1 MIEDLSKNMD
11 VIQVFN
17 KIRDLPYH
25 CPESLEDNDYRCWGK
40 NRLLFQELKNL
51 NFEVRFRVCDFLWS
65 EQRVPKEITSKSPKD
80 LDQHLFLEIKLNNQ
94 WIILDC
100 SNDSK
105 LPSFNIWDGKSH
117 CEIAVKYKKIYSPEE
132 SKKLEKQERIEF
144 VKEFNKYKELYFLMN
159 KFFDKLRLM

>member
-1 MIEDLSKNMD
+1 MD
-11 VIQVFN
+11 TIQLFN
-17 KIRDLPYH
+17 KIRDLPYY

-40 NRLLFQELKNL
+40 NRLLFQELKNQD
-51 NFEVRFRVCDFLWS
+51 FEIRFRVCDFLWS
-65 EQRVPKEITSKSPKD
+65 EQRIPKEITSKSPKD

-105 LPSFNIWDGKSH
+105 LPVYNNWDGKSN
-117 CEIAVKYKKIYSPEE
+117 CQIAVKYKKIYSPEE
-132 SKKLEKQERIEF
+132 SKKLEEQER
-144 VKEFNKYKELYFLMN
+144 VKFINEFNQHKELYFLMN